1 MSENLEIEYKSMV
14 NSVDF
19 SRLIHHFDVKPEDFF
34 IQENI
39 YFDSADGILKK
50 HRFGLRIRLFDTSAE
65 LTLKVPQ
72 PEGLLEVT
80 DHLTRAQAEQIL
92 TADSLPLH
100 SHVSDYLKKCAIE
113 PNDLHQIGSLK
124 TRRAQKQ
131 ISQGLLAL
139 DESWY
144 GQSHDFEIELEVSDA
159 AQGKL
164 DFTQM
169 LRDLSVPLVPAE
181 NKILRMLSEF
191 NN

>member
-1 MSENLEIEYKSMV
+1 MV
-14 NSVDF
+14 NSADF
-19 SRLIHHFDVKPEDFF
+19 ARLIHYFGVKPEDFF

-50 HRFGLRIRLFDTSAE
+50 HQFGLRVRLFDNSAE

-80 DHLTRAQAEQIL
+80 DDLTRSQAEQIL
-92 TADSLPLH
+92 TADSLPPH
-100 SHVSDYLKKCAIE
+100 SYVSEYLKKCAIK
-113 PNDLHQIGSLK
+113 PSCLHQIGSLK

-131 ISQGLLAL
+131 IPQGLLAL

-159 AQGKL
+159 AKGKL
-164 DFTQM
+164 AFDQM
-169 LRDLSVPLVPAE
+169 LRDLGVPLVPAA
-181 NKILRMLSEF
+181 NKILRMMSEF
-191 NN
+191 TN